1 MGKRQRWW
9 GLGLVLV
16 VVIPSSALS
25 ATLHV
30 SNSGIDA
37 PGCGGSSPCR
47 SIGQAVANAAAGDKI
62 VVGPGLY
69 SNNLDGD
76 GVSGPGEEPAGG
88 IMITKPLQITS
99 ELGASSTLVNSS
111 GPVFII
117 GSSGVTLGDLGK
129 GFTTTSPGRRCTP
142 PVTSGAQ
149 PPDRAPT
156 RPIPSATREGSSAV
170 TTPFLTADPT
180 RAQSPVR

>member
-16 VVIPSSALS
+16 VVIPSSALP

-88 IMITKPLQITS
+88 IMLTKPLQITS

-129 GFTTTSPGRRCTP
+129 GVAFPSFPYSSRR
-142 PVTSGAQ
+142 
-149 PPDRAPT
+149 
-156 RPIPSATREGSSAV
+156 
-170 TTPFLTADPT
+170 
-180 RAQSPVR
+180 